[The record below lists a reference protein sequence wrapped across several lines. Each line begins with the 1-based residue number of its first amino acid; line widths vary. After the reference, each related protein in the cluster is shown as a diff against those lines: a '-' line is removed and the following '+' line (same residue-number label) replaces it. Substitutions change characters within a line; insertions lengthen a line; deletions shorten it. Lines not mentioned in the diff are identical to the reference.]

1 MATRILIAEDETIIR
16 LDLRELLEGAG
27 FEVCGE
33 ARDGAEAVELARTEL
48 PDLAVLDVKMPRL
61 DGIEAARRILDERP
75 IPIVMVTA
83 YGERELVSRAV
94 EAGVFGYLV
103 KPFRETDLL
112 PAIETARARHE
123 ELAAL
128 REEAESLAE
137 ALAARKVIER
147 AKGLLM
153 AKEGLSEAD
162 AFDRLRKAS
171 QVSGRPLRI
180 VAEAVVAT
188 LEQS

>member
-1 MATRILIAEDETIIR
+1 MRILVAEDETIIR
-16 LDLRELLEGAG
+16 LDLRALLERAG
-27 FEVCGE
+27 FEVCAE
-33 ARDGAEAVELARTEL
+33 ARDGEEAVTLARELA
-48 PDLAVLDVKMPRL
+48 PDVAIMDVKMPKL

-75 IPIVMVTA
+75 IPIVMLTA
-83 YGERELVSRAV
+83 YGQDELVQRAA

-103 KPFRETDLL
+103 KPFREQDLL
-112 PAIETARARHE
+112 PAIRTARARHE
-123 ELAAL
+123 ELVAL

-137 ALAARKVIER
+137 ALTARKAIER

-171 QVSGRPLRI
+171 QVSGRPMKVI
-180 VAEAVVAT
+180 AEAVVAT
-188 LEQS
+188 LDP